1 MKKKVGFWPQNAKN
15 GEKTPKK
22 CQKTLFIVLQKIEAE
37 NPQKSWEVN
46 YRYIDTKA
54 LPKIQKIFVHSSKSV
69 QLLYYKKSK
78 TAKNELM

>member
-37 NPQKSWEVN
+37 NPQKS
-46 YRYIDTKA
+46 
-54 LPKIQKIFVHSSKSV
+54 
-69 QLLYYKKSK
+69 
-78 TAKNELM
+78 